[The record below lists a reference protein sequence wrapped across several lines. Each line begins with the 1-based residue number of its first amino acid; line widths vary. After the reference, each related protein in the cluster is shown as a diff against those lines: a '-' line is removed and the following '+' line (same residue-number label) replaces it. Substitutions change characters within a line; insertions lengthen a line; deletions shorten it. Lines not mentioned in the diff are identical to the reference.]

1 MAKVSVEAL
10 ARLSPL
16 GNLSGERLAELAAY
30 CRLESLAP
38 GQALPRQ
45 RLEAGLS
52 LYLLQGELRLSFA
65 DGSGAV
71 LQAGSEAAAWP
82 LGLQEPRPQ
91 ALVAVGNVELLGVDG
106 QLLDILLTWEQ
117 LAANA
122 GVQKAPAVAPA
133 APEETTDWRQ
143 MSGAFNVQVLTASAL
158 GQLPPAH
165 IDVLLQRFRRLR
177 VPAGEVLIREGDV
190 GDAYYLIESGSCEVT
205 RRLGNKEVVLA
216 QLGAGQAFGEEALV
230 ANARRNASVTMKS
243 KGVLLKL
250 GKEDFDALLR
260 APLLKGLSRDEA
272 QDRVARGAVW
282 VDVRYPA
289 EFRFD
294 GLPGAI
300 NLPVNEVRGAFGSL
314 DPNREYVVYCQSGRR
329 SSAVAF
335 LLTRQGYQAW
345 WLEGGL
351 WGPLAE
357 TKEQ

>member
-10 ARLSPL
+10 ARLAPL
-16 GNLSGERLAELAAY
+16 GNLSGERLAELAPY
-30 CRLESLAP
+30 CRLESLVP
-38 GQALPRQ
+38 GEALSARC
-45 RLEAGLS
+45 LEAGRS

-65 DGSGAV
+65 DGSSAV
-71 LQAGSEAAAWP
+71 LQAGSTAAAWP
-82 LGLQEPRPQ
+82 LGQQEPRPLGL
-91 ALVAVGNVELLGVDG
+91 AAVGAVELLGVDG

-122 GVQKAPAVAPA
+122 GVQKDQTIAATAPGDA
-133 APEETTDWRQ
+133 TDWRR
-143 MSGAFNVQVLTASAL
+143 MSGAFNVQVLSASAL

-177 VPAGEVLIREGDV
+177 VPAGEVVIREGDV

-205 RRLGNKEVVLA
+205 RRLGHKEVVLA

-230 ANARRNASVTMKS
+230 AKARRNASVTMKS

-272 QDRVARGAVW
+272 LARVARGAVW

-314 DPNREYVVYCQSGRR
+314 DQNREYVVYCQSGRR

-335 LLTRQGYQAW
+335 LLTQQGYQTW

-351 WGPLAE
+351 WGPVAE
-357 TKEQ
+357 TKE